1 MIAAIIFDFD
11 GVILDSEPLHYK
23 ACCQVLAPLG
33 LALSY
38 DDYQKNYLGLSDKDM
53 FPQLMRDKQY
63 SISNEDII
71 KLIHQKAIAYTEIIL
86 HHPTLPIIDGFPEF
100 LTNIAKKVKKIAICS
115 GSTKNEINSA
125 LTKIAQ
131 GKLQTYFNTIVTSED
146 VSHGKPSPEGYLLTA
161 QKMNVSPKHCL
172 VIEDTPLGIEAAKAA
187 GMQVIGLLTSYKNKY
202 DLNTNKA
209 VSNFNQLLQE
219 NLLNLI

>member
-38 DDYQKNYLGLSDKDM
+38 DDYQENYLGLSDKDM
-53 FPQLMRDKQY
+53 FPQFMHDRHY
-63 SISNEDII
+63 SISAEEIAALINKKVSAYEKII
-71 KLIHQKAIAYTEIIL
+71 SHCSN
-86 HHPTLPIIDGFPEF
+86 LPIIEGFPEF
-100 LTNIAKKVKKIAICS
+100 LIKMATQVKKLAICS

-125 LTKIAQ
+125 LAKIAQ
-131 GKLQTYFNTIVTSED
+131 GKLQTYFDTIITSED

-161 QKMNVSPKHCL
+161 QRLNIIPENCL
-172 VIEDTPLGIEAAKAA
+172 VIEDTPFGIQAAKAA
-187 GMQVIGLLTSYKNKY
+187 GMQVIGLLTSCKNAY
-202 DLNTNKA
+202 DLKTNKT

-219 NLLNLI
+219 NILNFI

>member
-1 MIAAIIFDFD
+1 MIEAIIFDFD

-33 LALSY
+33 LTLSY
-38 DDYQKNYLGLSDKDM
+38 DDYQKNYLGLSDKEM
-53 FPQLMRDKQY
+53 FPQLMHDINY
-63 SISNEDII
+63 AISIEDIAE
-71 KLIHQKAIAYTEIIL
+71 LIRKKVAAYQEIIS
-86 HHPTLPIIDGFPEF
+86 HCPALPIIDGFPEF
-100 LTNIAKKVKKIAICS
+100 LSKIATQVKKIAICS

-125 LTKIAQ
+125 LARIVQ

-161 QKMNVSPKHCL
+161 QRINITPKHCL
-172 VIEDTPLGIEAAKAA
+172 VIEDTPFGIQAAKAA

-202 DLNTNKA
+202 DLKVNKTA
-209 VSNFNQLLQE
+209 SNFNQLLQE
-219 NLLNLI
+219 NVLNLI